1 MCTPLPTPTMETRFK
16 KMIQG
21 AVRHKCQNVSS
32 ALKKQSMKEDIL
44 PPTYA
49 ARPGLGA
56 GWGRR
61 RLTARP
67 HLEQLSSGHGVP
79 VELPPE
85 AAQPRK
91 GPLLWMLLLPRLAG
105 WPHNALDGGDRG
117 GCFVHLR
124 VFCRRLLPSPAD
136 FLFRHGFFLTLN
148 KGREG
153 FSCRN

>member
-1 MCTPLPTPTMETRFK
+1 METRFK

-85 AAQPRK
+85 AAQEGAIAMDAASPETGR
-91 GPLLWMLLLPRLAG
+91 PVPQCIG
-105 WPHNALDGGDRG
+105 WR
-117 GCFVHLR
+117 
-124 VFCRRLLPSPAD
+124 
-136 FLFRHGFFLTLN
+136 
-148 KGREG
+148 
-153 FSCRN
+153 